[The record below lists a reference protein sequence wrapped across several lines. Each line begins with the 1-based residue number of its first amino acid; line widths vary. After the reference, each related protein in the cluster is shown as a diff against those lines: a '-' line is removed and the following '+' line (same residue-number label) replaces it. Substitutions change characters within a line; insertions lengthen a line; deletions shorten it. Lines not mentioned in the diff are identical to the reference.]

1 MIDLNVKNNVKDFTR
16 HLNRIQKKQLPFAT
30 ARALT
35 WTAQATQ
42 KALQDWV
49 QKVFNV
55 TKKWWLKQQPTG
67 IKIKPAQKT
76 RLIAEVY
83 TNAYF
88 ADLQEKG
95 GTKRP
100 HRSRSLLIP
109 TDKVPKSRRKA
120 GGAAQMLK
128 TKNVFSTSKG
138 IYRRKGGKKRKNQRI
153 ELLFT
158 KEKIAQVK
166 PRLRFAET
174 AARIA
179 FATFPRKFLD
189 SLQRALKTA
198 R

>member
-1 MIDLNVKNNVKDFTR
+1 MLDINVKNNVKEFTR
-16 HLNRIQKKQLPFAT
+16 HLNSIEKKQIPFAT

-35 WTAQATQ
+35 WTAQVAQ
-42 KALQDWV
+42 KALQDWIP
-49 QKVFNV
+49 KVFNV

-67 IKIKPAQKT
+67 IKIKPAKKN

-83 TNAYF
+83 TDAYF
-88 ADLQEKG
+88 ARLQEKG

-100 HRSRSLLIP
+100 HRSKALVIP
-109 TDKVPKSRRKA
+109 TAKVPKSRRKA

-128 TKNVFSTSKG
+128 TKNVFSTKKG
-138 IYRRKGGKKRKNQRI
+138 IYRRKGGKKRKNQTV

-158 KEKIAQVK
+158 KEQTAHIK
-166 PRLRFAET
+166 PRFRFEET
-174 AARIA
+174 AAKAAVRI
-179 FATFPRKFLD
+179 FKDKFFD